1 MTISKHDVNAYYQK
15 AGIVLTDNE
24 VEDIQIM
31 DYGLGKLEETG
42 LQLFI
47 YVNTD
52 RYCSKEL
59 VLFPRQTCPEHRHP
73 PVGGE
78 KGKQETFRCRWG
90 KVYLYVEGEKTE
102 NPSVLPPEEDKEYY
116 TVWHEIVLEP
126 GGQYTIPPDTKH
138 WFQAGEEGAV
148 VTEMSS
154 TSTDDHDI
162 FTDRK
167 SVV

>member
-15 AGIVLTDNE
+15 AGIVLTDDE

-31 DYGLGKLEETG
+31 DYGLGKLQETG

-73 PVGGE
+73 PVSGE

-102 NPSVLPPEEDKEYY
+102 HPSVLPPEEDKEYY

-162 FTDRK
+162 FTDPRI
-167 SVV
+167 

>member
-15 AGIVLTDNE
+15 AGIVLTDDE

-31 DYGLGKLEETG
+31 DYGLDKLEETG

-73 PVGGE
+73 PVGSE

-102 NPSVLPPEEDKEYY
+102 NPSVLPPGDDKEYY

-154 TSTDDHDI
+154 TSTDDHDV
-162 FTDRK
+162 FTDPRI
-167 SVV
+167 

>member
-31 DYGLGKLEETG
+31 DYGLGKLEQTG

-162 FTDRK
+162 FTDPRI
-167 SVV
+167 

>member
-15 AGIVLTDNE
+15 AGIVLTDDE

-31 DYGLGKLEETG
+31 DYGLGKLQETG

-73 PVGGE
+73 PVSGE
-78 KGKQETFRCRWG
+78 KGKEETFRCRWG

-102 NPSVLPPEEDKEYY
+102 HPSVVPPKEDKEYY

-162 FTDRK
+162 FTDPRI
-167 SVV
+167 

>member
-15 AGIVLTDNE
+15 AGIVLTDDE

-31 DYGLGKLEETG
+31 DYGLDKLEETG

-148 VTEMSS
+148 ITEMSS
-154 TSTDDHDI
+154 TSTDDHDV
-162 FTDRK
+162 FTDPRI
-167 SVV
+167 

>member
-15 AGIVLTDNE
+15 AGIVLTDDE

-31 DYGLGKLEETG
+31 DYGLGKLKETG

-162 FTDRK
+162 FTDPRI
-167 SVV
+167 

>member
-15 AGIVLTDNE
+15 AGIVLTDDE

-31 DYGLGKLEETG
+31 DYGLDKLEETG

-148 VTEMSS
+148 ITEMSS
-154 TSTDDHDI
+154 PSTDDHDV
-162 FTDRK
+162 FTDPRI
-167 SVV
+167 

>member
-102 NPSVLPPEEDKEYY
+102 NPSVLPPEDDKEYY

-126 GGQYTIPPDTKH
+126 GGQHTIPPDTKH

-154 TSTDDHDI
+154 TSTDDHDV
-162 FTDRK
+162 FTDPRI
-167 SVV
+167 

>member
-15 AGIVLTDNE
+15 AGIVLTDDE

-31 DYGLGKLEETG
+31 DYGLDKLEETG

-59 VLFPRQTCPEHRHP
+59 VLFPGQTCPEHRHP

-78 KGKQETFRCRWG
+78 KGKQETFRRRWG

-148 VTEMSS
+148 ITEMSS
-154 TSTDDHDI
+154 TSTDDHDV
-162 FTDRK
+162 FTDPRI
-167 SVV
+167 

>member
-15 AGIVLTDNE
+15 AGIVLTDDE
-24 VEDIQIM
+24 IEDIQIM
-31 DYGLGKLEETG
+31 DYGLGKLKETG

-73 PVGGE
+73 PVGSE

-154 TSTDDHDI
+154 TSTDDHDV
-162 FTDRK
+162 FTDPRI
-167 SVV
+167 

>member
-154 TSTDDHDI
+154 TSTDDHDV
-162 FTDRK
+162 FTDPRI
-167 SVV
+167 

>member
-15 AGIVLTDNE
+15 AGIVLTDDE

-31 DYGLGKLEETG
+31 DYGLDKLEETG

-59 VLFPRQTCPEHRHP
+59 VLFPGQTCPEHRHP

-148 VTEMSS
+148 ITEMSS

-162 FTDRK
+162 FTDPRI
-167 SVV
+167 

>member
-15 AGIVLTDNE
+15 AGIVLTDDE

-116 TVWHEIVLEP
+116 TVWNEIVLEP
-126 GGQYTIPPDTKH
+126 GEQYTIPPDTKH

-162 FTDRK
+162 FTDPRI
-167 SVV
+167 

>member
-15 AGIVLTDNE
+15 AGIVLTDDE

-73 PVGGE
+73 SVGGE
-78 KGKQETFRCRWG
+78 K
-90 KVYLYVEGEKTE
+90 E
-102 NPSVLPPEEDKEYY
+102 NKRHSAA
-116 TVWHEIVLEP
+116 
-126 GGQYTIPPDTKH
+126 
-138 WFQAGEEGAV
+138 AGEGV
-148 VTEMSS
+148 SLRGRRK
-154 TSTDDHDI
+154 
-162 FTDRK
+162 DREPK
-167 SVV
+167 RPPAGRRQGILHRLA

>member
-1 MTISKHDVNAYYQK
+1 MGTSRRDVNAYFQK
-15 AGIVLTDNE
+15 AGIVLTDDE
-24 VEDIQIM
+24 IEDIQIM
-31 DYGLGKLEETG
+31 DYGLGKLQETG

-59 VLFPRQTCPEHRHP
+59 VLFPGQTCPEHRHP
-73 PVGGE
+73 PVNGE

-90 KVYLYVEGEKTE
+90 KVYLYVEGEETE
-102 NPSVLPPEEDKEYY
+102 HPKVLPPEEDREYY

-126 GGQYTIPPDTKH
+126 GGQYTIPPNTKH
-138 WFQAGEEGAV
+138 WFQAGTKGAV

-162 FTDRK
+162 FTDPRI
-167 SVV
+167 

>member
-15 AGIVLTDNE
+15 VGIVLTDDE

-90 KVYLYVEGEKTE
+90 KVYLYVEGEKTG

-138 WFQAGEEGAV
+138 WFQAGEEGGV

-154 TSTDDHDI
+154 TSTDDHDV
-162 FTDRK
+162 FTDPRI
-167 SVV
+167 

>member
-1 MTISKHDVNAYYQK
+1 MEK

-73 PVGGE
+73 PVGSE

-154 TSTDDHDI
+154 TSTDDHDV
-162 FTDRK
+162 FTDPRI
-167 SVV
+167 

>member
-102 NPSVLPPEEDKEYY
+102 NPSVLPPEDDKEYY
-116 TVWHEIVLEP
+116 TIWHEIVLEP

-162 FTDRK
+162 FTDPRI
-167 SVV
+167 

>member
-31 DYGLGKLEETG
+31 DYGLGKLEKTG

-162 FTDRK
+162 FTDPRI
-167 SVV
+167 

>member
-15 AGIVLTDNE
+15 AGIVLTDDE

-31 DYGLGKLEETG
+31 DYGLDKLEETG

-59 VLFPRQTCPEHRHP
+59 VLFPGQTCPEHRHP

-148 VTEMSS
+148 ITEMSS
-154 TSTDDHDI
+154 TSTDDHDV
-162 FTDRK
+162 FTDPRI
-167 SVV
+167 

>member
-73 PVGGE
+73 PVGSE

-154 TSTDDHDI
+154 TSTDDHDV
-162 FTDRK
+162 FTDPRI
-167 SVV
+167 

>member
-15 AGIVLTDNE
+15 TGIVLTDNE

-126 GGQYTIPPDTKH
+126 GGQYTIPPDAKH

-162 FTDRK
+162 FTDPRI
-167 SVV
+167 

>member
-15 AGIVLTDNE
+15 AGIVLTDDE

-116 TVWHEIVLEP
+116 TVWHEVVLEP

-162 FTDRK
+162 FTDPRI
-167 SVV
+167 

>member
-15 AGIVLTDNE
+15 AGIVLTDDE

-31 DYGLGKLEETG
+31 DYGLGKLKETG

-73 PVGGE
+73 PVGSE

-148 VTEMSS
+148 ITEMSS
-154 TSTDDHDI
+154 PSTDDHDV
-162 FTDRK
+162 FTDPRI
-167 SVV
+167 

>member
-15 AGIVLTDNE
+15 AGIVLTDDE

-31 DYGLGKLEETG
+31 DYGLGKVEETG

-154 TSTDDHDI
+154 TSTDDHDV
-162 FTDRK
+162 FTDPRI
-167 SVV
+167 

>member
-15 AGIVLTDNE
+15 AGIVLTDDE
-24 VEDIQIM
+24 VKDIQIM
-31 DYGLGKLEETG
+31 DYGLGKLQETG

-73 PVGGE
+73 PVSGQ
-78 KGKQETFRCRWG
+78 KGKEETFRCRWG

-102 NPSVLPPEEDKEYY
+102 HPSVVPPKEDKEYY
-116 TVWHEIVLEP
+116 TVWHEIVLES

-162 FTDRK
+162 FTDPRI
-167 SVV
+167 

>member
-15 AGIVLTDNE
+15 AGIVLTDDE

-31 DYGLGKLEETG
+31 DYGLDKLEETG

-59 VLFPRQTCPEHRHP
+59 VLFPGQTCPEHRHP

-102 NPSVLPPEEDKEYY
+102 NPNVLPPEEDKEYY

-148 VTEMSS
+148 ITEMSS
-154 TSTDDHDI
+154 TSTDDHDV
-162 FTDRK
+162 FTDPRI
-167 SVV
+167 

>member
-15 AGIVLTDNE
+15 AGIVLTDDE

-154 TSTDDHDI
+154 TSTDDHDV
-162 FTDRK
+162 FTDPRI
-167 SVV
+167 

>member
-15 AGIVLTDNE
+15 AGIVLTDDE

-73 PVGGE
+73 RVGGE

-154 TSTDDHDI
+154 TSTDDHDV
-162 FTDRK
+162 FTDPRI
-167 SVV
+167 

>member
-15 AGIVLTDNE
+15 AGIVLTDDE

-31 DYGLGKLEETG
+31 DYGLDKLEETG

-102 NPSVLPPEEDKEYY
+102 NPNVLPPEEDKEYY

-154 TSTDDHDI
+154 TSTDDHDV
-162 FTDRK
+162 FTDPRI
-167 SVV
+167 

>member
-15 AGIVLTDNE
+15 AGIVLTDDE

-59 VLFPRQTCPEHRHP
+59 VLFPGQTCPEHRHP

-102 NPSVLPPEEDKEYY
+102 NPNVLPPEEDKEYY

-154 TSTDDHDI
+154 TSTDDHDV
-162 FTDRK
+162 FTDPRI
-167 SVV
+167 

>member
-15 AGIVLTDNE
+15 AGIVLTDDE

-73 PVGGE
+73 PVGGK

-154 TSTDDHDI
+154 TSTDDHDV
-162 FTDRK
+162 FTDPRI
-167 SVV
+167 

>member
-1 MTISKHDVNAYYQK
+1 MTISKQDVNAYYQK
-15 AGIVLTDNE
+15 AGIVLTDDE

-116 TVWHEIVLEP
+116 TVWNEIVLEP

-154 TSTDDHDI
+154 PSTDDHDI
-162 FTDRK
+162 FTDPRI
-167 SVV
+167 

>member
-148 VTEMSS
+148 ITEMSS
-154 TSTDDHDI
+154 PSTDDHDI
-162 FTDRK
+162 FTDPRI
-167 SVV
+167 

>member
-73 PVGGE
+73 PVGSE

-102 NPSVLPPEEDKEYY
+102 NPSVLPPEDDKEYY

-126 GGQYTIPPDTKH
+126 GGQHTIPPDTKH

-154 TSTDDHDI
+154 TSTDDHDV
-162 FTDRK
+162 FTDPRI
-167 SVV
+167 